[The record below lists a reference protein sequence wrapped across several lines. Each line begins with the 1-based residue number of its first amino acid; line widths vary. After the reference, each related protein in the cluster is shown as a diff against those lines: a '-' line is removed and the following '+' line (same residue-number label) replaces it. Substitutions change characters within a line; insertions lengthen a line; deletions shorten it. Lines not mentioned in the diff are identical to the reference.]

1 LSFSASAAYNHARYT
16 SYTNASV
23 FPPAG
28 TLLNS
33 ITPAVQ
39 DRSGLRIIGAPD
51 WTANLGFQY
60 THPTGIGA
68 LGVGGNIYYSSEYA
82 PGYDDQLNGTYRYQ
96 QGGYALVNLN
106 VSLQPDAHWKLL
118 LWSRNM
124 TDRRVKISYGGNP
137 FGDNAVY
144 AEPRMF
150 GVKVEYSLK

>member
-1 LSFSASAAYNHARYT
+1 
-16 SYTNASV
+16 
-23 FPPAG
+23 
-28 TLLNS
+28 
-33 ITPAVQ
+33 
-39 DRSGLRIIGAPD
+39 LRIIGAPD

-137 FGDNAVY
+137 FGDEAVY
-144 AEPRMF
+144 AEPRMY
-150 GVKVEYSLK
+150 GVKVEYSLE